1 MEEAQIAPVELVE
14 SGEDATVVLDLAD
27 ETLHKMTLSVKM
39 YIVLVGLVT
48 V

>member
-1 MEEAQIAPVELVE
+1 MEEAQIAPIQLLK

-27 ETLHKMTLSVKM
+27 ETLHQMTLSVEM
-39 YIVLVGLVT
+39 CIVLVRLLT